1 MKGNIVKLKIIRS
14 NNRFKHF
21 YAKKTISDNN
31 MIIKHI

>member
-14 NNRFKHF
+14 NNLSKHF

-31 MIIKHI
+31 TIIKHI